1 MNPYAKYLDGRDATD
16 ILIATPS
23 ELQSLIAGLTVD
35 QMDEPLAPGKWS
47 VREVLAHL
55 ADCEIVWA
63 FRMRQA
69 METPGATVTPFDQ
82 DVWATRY
89 SAYSAA
95 DALRTFLALRAWNL
109 ALLTTVS
116 AAERSNPLS
125 HPERGTFPF
134 PELLESIAGHDRN
147 HLLRLKE
154 QLGG

>member
-1 MNPYAKYLDGRDATD
+1 MNPYAKYLDGRDAVD
-16 ILIATPS
+16 ILTATPS
-23 ELQSLIAGLTVD
+23 ELQSLVAGLTVE
-35 QMDEPLAPGKWS
+35 QMDVPPAPGKWS

-55 ADCEIVWA
+55 ADCEIAWA

-69 METPGATVTPFDQ
+69 LETPGATVTPFDQ

-116 AAERSNPLS
+116 AEERSNVLS

-134 PELLESIAGHDRN
+134 TELLESIAGHDVN
-147 HLLRLKE
+147 HLLRLQE
-154 QLGG
+154 QLAV